1 MQKPC
6 QLLIRL
12 KIDYID
18 AYGETFLDV
27 RYSKPDG
34 TFILGNGMF
43 IALSNKTTA
52 LSRAFIQ
59 ERMLVMT
66 LKTPQ
71 EYLDSLRKLNLD
83 LFMFGNKVD
92 SHADHPIIRPSVN
105 AMAMTYQLAQD
116 PEYEELM
123 TATSSLTGRKINRFT
138 HLHESREDL
147 MKKVK
152 MQRLLGQK
160 TGCCFQR
167 CVGMDAFNAVYN
179 TTFEIDQKYGTDY
192 HRRFTDYLVFVQ
204 DNDLAVDGCM
214 TDSRGDRSKSPGR
227 QADPD
232 AYLRVVARR
241 EEGIVVRGCKLHQT
255 GMVNSHEILVMPNN
269 ALKDDEKD
277 WAVCFAVPIDAQGIV
292 YIYGRQPGDTRKLEA
307 DPIDTG
313 NVNFGGQEV
322 MTIFNDVFV
331 PRDRVFMDGETD
343 FAGMLVERFAGYHR
357 QSYGGCKVGVGDVLI
372 GACKAITDYNG
383 ASQASHVKDKMV
395 EMCHLNETLYS
406 CGIACSAEGH
416 RTPAGNYLID
426 LLLAN
431 ICKQN
436 VTRFPYEIARLAQD
450 LAGGLLVTM
459 PSAADFN
466 HPEIGALIKKY
477 VQASGEGSAE
487 KRQRVLRLIEN
498 LTMGCGAVGYLT
510 ESMHGAGSPQAQRI
524 MISRLVNLDYR
535 KNLAELLCGIQE
547 NPDLT
552 WR

>member
-1 MQKPC
+1 
-6 QLLIRL
+6 LIQL

-357 QSYGGCKVGVGDVLI
+357 QSYGGC
-372 GACKAITDYNG
+372 
-383 ASQASHVKDKMV
+383 
-395 EMCHLNETLYS
+395 
-406 CGIACSAEGH
+406 
-416 RTPAGNYLID
+416 
-426 LLLAN
+426 
-431 ICKQN
+431 
-436 VTRFPYEIARLAQD
+436 
-450 LAGGLLVTM
+450 
-459 PSAADFN
+459 
-466 HPEIGALIKKY
+466 
-477 VQASGEGSAE
+477 
-487 KRQRVLRLIEN
+487 
-498 LTMGCGAVGYLT
+498 
-510 ESMHGAGSPQAQRI
+510 
-524 MISRLVNLDYR
+524 
-535 KNLAELLCGIQE
+535 
-547 NPDLT
+547 
-552 WR
+552 